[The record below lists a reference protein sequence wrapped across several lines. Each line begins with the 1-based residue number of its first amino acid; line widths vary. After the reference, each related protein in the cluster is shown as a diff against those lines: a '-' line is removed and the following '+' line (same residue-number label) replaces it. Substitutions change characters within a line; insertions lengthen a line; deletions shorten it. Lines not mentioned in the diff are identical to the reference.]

1 VIKKSRTFDK
11 IITNTP
17 GWLITEVHGCM
28 SMARWADGE
37 ILIMPIGFKPI
48 TNHLSKTHIK
58 VGDAL
63 RHHKRLQVNLNVIQI
78 GKKFGS
84 NYNLNLFEFNTR
96 TILEISNGYI
106 CLSGFGAGWF

>member
-1 VIKKSRTFDK
+1 
-11 IITNTP
+11 
-17 GWLITEVHGCM
+17 
-28 SMARWADGE
+28 MARWADGE

-63 RHHKRLQVNLNVIQI
+63 RHHKRLPSQSIQI
-78 GKKFGS
+78 LQEKKICS